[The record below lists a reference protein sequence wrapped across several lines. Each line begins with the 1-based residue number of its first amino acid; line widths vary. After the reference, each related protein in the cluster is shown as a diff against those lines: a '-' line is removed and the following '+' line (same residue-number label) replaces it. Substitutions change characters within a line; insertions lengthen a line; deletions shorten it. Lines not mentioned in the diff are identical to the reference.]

1 MADKYQDI
9 QLLWTNSLDTPP
21 NPQDLKLG
29 QPLIN
34 IRDGVE
40 TLYLKN
46 EKGDGLIEFV
56 GKNAIIDL
64 INEIIDYYDIG
75 GLNEKLAK
83 KIQNVLGDNAI
94 ISTEDKDIDGNKII
108 RLSLKVD
115 ESQLN
120 KAIITEDGLFVSR
133 ITDCGTF

>member
-1 MADKYQDI
+1 MANKYQDI

-94 ISTEDKDIDGNKII
+94 ISTEDKDADGNKII

-120 KAIITEDGLFVSR
+120 KATITENGLFVSK